1 MEIKQLPLF
10 TPTMNSIM
18 ENFIQALFLS
28 AWIKSSLPMNGNCGL
43 LSKNTWNIGTTI
55 VPTLGLMGKWYCH
68 THRMQTERFKKFQSS
83 AVCFTAI
90 AG

>member
-43 LSKNTWNIGTTI
+43 QLRNI
-55 VPTLGLMGKWYCH
+55 
-68 THRMQTERFKKFQSS
+68 
-83 AVCFTAI
+83 
-90 AG
+90 

>member
-28 AWIKSSLPMNGNCGL
+28 AWIKSSSPTNISSGL
-43 LSKNTWNIGTTI
+43 QLRNI
-55 VPTLGLMGKWYCH
+55 
-68 THRMQTERFKKFQSS
+68 
-83 AVCFTAI
+83 
-90 AG
+90 